1 MGCILVRA
9 CDPSSPDSAIRD
21 FWHINGVLVDVPAE
35 KGDEEPDKIEDCP
48 PGVLYVYNSKL
59 IYRARHCLLFP
70 KSETRQLQFNICD
83 IKGVNS
89 CNKFTS
95 LKDGR
100 TFARSVVDIS
110 VTTKGTSFHVGFVTK
125 NADQV
130 SQRLQEVI
138 DKHRQ
143 KPKIFQFNS
152 VDVDGVEIDLP

>member
-9 CDPSSPDSAIRD
+9 CDPSSPDPAIRD
-21 FWHINGVLVDVPAE
+21 FWHINGVLVDAE
-35 KGDEEPDKIEDCP
+35 RATDEDGDKVEDCP

-70 KSETRQLQFNICD
+70 KSKTRQLQFCICD

-100 TFARSVVDIS
+100 TFARPVVDIS
-110 VTTKGTSFHVGFVTK
+110 VTVKGSSFHVGFVTK
-125 NADQV
+125 DADRV